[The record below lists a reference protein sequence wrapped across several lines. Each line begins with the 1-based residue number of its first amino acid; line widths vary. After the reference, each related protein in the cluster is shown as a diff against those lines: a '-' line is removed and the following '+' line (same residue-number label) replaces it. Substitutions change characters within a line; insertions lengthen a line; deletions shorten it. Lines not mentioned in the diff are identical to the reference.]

1 MLDITHLF
9 KSYEDN
15 PVLKDVSFH
24 LKNKRSIAIVGESG
38 SGKSTIANILLGFE
52 VWNEGDISYKGKSLK
67 SFDKKDW
74 KDYRKDI
81 QPVFQDSHN
90 SLNPRMKVKDILS
103 EPLRNFTT
111 LRKNQR
117 YKRVEEILSIV
128 DLNPRDGEK
137 YPHAFSTGQQ
147 KRINIA
153 RAIICDPKMIVL
165 DEGTSGLDPETK
177 NNMIRLIQRL
187 QTRQNITSI
196 MITHDIS
203 VARRLASH
211 IVILKEGR
219 VIEDVEEFED
229 MYQLKSGYAKQLID
243 AVPKLKYIGGLK

>member
-1 MLDITHLF
+1 MLEIIHLF

-15 PVLKDVSFH
+15 PVLKDISFH
-24 LKNKRSIAIVGESG
+24 IKNRQSLAIVGESG

-52 VWNEGDISYKGKSLK
+52 AWSEGDILYKGKSLK
-67 SFDKKDW
+67 SFDKNDW
-74 KDYRKDI
+74 KNYRKDV

-90 SLNPRMKVKDILS
+90 SLNPRMKVKDIVS
-103 EPLRNFTT
+103 EPLRNFTALT
-111 LRKNQR
+111 KDQR

-153 RAIICDPKMIVL
+153 RAIICEPKIIVL

-187 QTRQNITSI
+187 QISQNITFI

-203 VARRLASH
+203 VAKRLASH
-211 IVILKEGR
+211 IIILKEGR
-219 VIEDVEEFED
+219 LIENLEDFEEI
-229 MYQLKSGYAKQLID
+229 YQLKSSYAKQLID
-243 AVPKLKYIGGLK
+243 AVPRLKYIGGLK

>member
-52 VWNEGDISYKGKSLK
+52 AWNEGDISYKGKSLK
-67 SFDKKDW
+67 FFDKKDW

-90 SLNPRMKVKDILS
+90 SLNPRMKVKDLLS

-137 YPHAFSTGQQ
+137 YPHTFSTGQQ

-187 QTRQNITSI
+187 QTSQNITFI

-203 VARRLASH
+203 IAQRLASH
-211 IVILKEGR
+211 IVILKEGM